1 MEICCIAFS
10 IVFFFW
16 LLVIILVLEISLI
29 TFHDLGLLVALHFFV
44 IFRQIGAFLQDFVCA
59 LLCSVVTVLFFHLIP
74 LPFLQ
79 KKIST
84 WCNKCLITWSV
95 AKSSFDTISKGIIGT
110 PLGAPCIFTFWI
122 FTWLVYTNEK
132 RVAVSNLNILCLSMS
147 QIITVNLKENANS
160 CLAPLKFILY
170 VVLGSS
176 HHLCGYFTS
185 TNMFLVMRAC
195 KLSFCL

>member
-84 WCNKCLITWSV
+84 WCNKCLIT
-95 AKSSFDTISKGIIGT
+95 
-110 PLGAPCIFTFWI
+110 
-122 FTWLVYTNEK
+122 
-132 RVAVSNLNILCLSMS
+132 
-147 QIITVNLKENANS
+147 
-160 CLAPLKFILY
+160 
-170 VVLGSS
+170 
-176 HHLCGYFTS
+176 
-185 TNMFLVMRAC
+185 
-195 KLSFCL
+195 